1 MGSLGYV
8 RTPLTHGR
16 AEQTI
21 GQALARAVERYGE
34 KEAFTYPD
42 RRLSFH
48 DVDRES
54 DAVARALLGFGIK
67 RGDYVAVWMANHS
80 PWAALYFGILKIG
93 AIVVPLNTRSRPDE
107 LVFGLEKSAATMLIF
122 KRERKG
128 RTDYGDL
135 LLETIPALKDAR
147 PGELHAAAL
156 PKLRT
161 IVDVADVP
169 MAGTLSFEGF
179 LARGEDVADADL
191 AAAKLSVHPRDEA
204 VIVYT
209 SGTTSVP
216 KGTQLYHEGM
226 LHSVRW
232 SDSCIAL
239 TDRDVYFSL
248 QPVYH
253 SGGAIGAML
262 RPIVDGCRLVTQPY
276 FDPGDALAA
285 IEAEG
290 VTVMSGLQPHWVEY
304 LNHPSLPQRKLKV
317 ERAFVM
323 APPELL
329 WTIYERMGIEGL
341 VTGYCM
347 TETHLYGTNTTLADS
362 REVRYNTNG
371 RPNPGV
377 EVEIRDPDDGTL
389 LGVDEPGE
397 IFMRVP
403 HPMAGY
409 LGEPQLTADVLGADG
424 WYRTGDNGVIRPDGN
439 VILLG
444 RVRDMI
450 RVGGENLSGAEV
462 EAVLLAHPAVKQAA
476 AVPAPDPRL
485 GEIVLAFVEVKPGMR
500 VTETEL
506 IEHCRAKLANFKV
519 PRGVHFVTSWP
530 MTGSGK
536 VQKRSLL
543 ETVASP

>member
-1 MGSLGYV
+1 M
-8 RTPLTHGR
+8 T
-16 AEQTI
+16 EQTI
-21 GQALARAVERYGE
+21 GQALAQSVERYGDR
-34 KEAFTYPD
+34 EAYTYPD
-42 RRLSFH
+42 RRLTF
-48 DVDRES
+48 REVANEA
-54 DAVARALLGFGIK
+54 DAVARALLGFGI
-67 RGDYVAVWMANHS
+67 RHGDSVAVWMANHS
-80 PWAALYFGILKIG
+80 PWPALYFGALKIG
-93 AIVVPLNTRSRPDE
+93 ALLVPINTRSRPDE
-107 LVFGLEKSAATMLIF
+107 LVFALTKSNAKIFIF
-122 KRERKG
+122 KREQKG
-128 RTDYGDL
+128 RTDYGDV
-135 LLETIPALKDAR
+135 LLEVLPELPGAR
-147 PGELHAAAL
+147 PGELHAARV
-156 PKLRT
+156 PQLRT
-161 IVDVADVP
+161 VVDVSDP
-169 MAGTLSFEGF
+169 PLAGAFGF
-179 LARGEDVADADL
+179 AAFLERGRAVSAAEV
-191 AAAKLSVHPRDEA
+191 AAAERLVQPRDPA
-204 VIVYT
+204 VVVYT
-209 SGTTSVP
+209 SGTTSEP
-216 KGTQLYHEGM
+216 KGALLYHEGM

-232 SDSCIAL
+232 SDACIAL

-262 RPIVDGCRLVTQPY
+262 RPVVDGCRLVTQPY
-276 FDPGDALAA
+276 FDPGEALAA

-329 WTIYERMGIEGL
+329 WAVYEKMGIEGL

-371 RPNPGV
+371 RPNPDV
-377 EVEIRDPDDGTL
+377 EVEIRDPEDGTP

-397 IFMRVP
+397 IYLRVP
-403 HPMAGY
+403 HPMRGY
-409 LGEPQLTADVLGADG
+409 IGEPQLTADVLDESG

-439 VILLG
+439 LILLG

-462 EAVLLAHPAVKQAA
+462 EAVLGTHPAVKQTAV
-476 AVPAPDPRL
+476 VPAPDPRL
-485 GEIVLAFVEVKPGMR
+485 GEIVVAFVELKPGMTA
-500 VTETEL
+500 TEAEL
-506 IEHCRAKLANFKV
+506 IEYCRAKLANFKV
-519 PRGVHFVTSWP
+519 PRAVHFVTSWP

-543 ETVASP
+543 ATVA

>member
-1 MGSLGYV
+1 
-8 RTPLTHGR
+8 
-16 AEQTI
+16 
-21 GQALARAVERYGE
+21 
-34 KEAFTYPD
+34 
-42 RRLSFH
+42 
-48 DVDRES
+48 
-54 DAVARALLGFGIK
+54 
-67 RGDYVAVWMANHS
+67 
-80 PWAALYFGILKIG
+80 
-93 AIVVPLNTRSRPDE
+93 
-107 LVFGLEKSAATMLIF
+107 
-122 KRERKG
+122 
-128 RTDYGDL
+128 
-135 LLETIPALKDAR
+135 
-147 PGELHAAAL
+147 
-156 PKLRT
+156 
-161 IVDVADVP
+161 
-169 MAGTLSFEGF
+169 
-179 LARGEDVADADL
+179 
-191 AAAKLSVHPRDEA
+191 VHPRDEA

-262 RPIVDGCRLVTQPY
+262 RPVVDGCRLVTQPY

-439 VILLG
+439 LILLG

-462 EAVLLAHPAVKQAA
+462 EAVLVAHPAVKQAA
-476 AVPAPDPRL
+476 AVPAPDARL
-485 GEIVLAFVEVKPGMR
+485 GEIVVAFVEIKPGMR
-500 VTETEL
+500 VSETEL

>member
-1 MGSLGYV
+1 
-8 RTPLTHGR
+8 LTHDR

-21 GQALARAVERYGE
+21 GQALDQAVARFGD
-34 KEAFTYPD
+34 KEAFTYVD
-42 RRLSFH
+42 RRLSFR

-54 DAVARALLGFGIK
+54 DAVARALLGSGIK
-67 RGDYVAVWMANHS
+67 HGDYVAVWMANHS

-93 AIVVPLNTRSRPDE
+93 AVLVPLNTRSRPDE
-107 LVFGLEKSAATMLIF
+107 LVFGLQKSGAKMVIF
-122 KRERKG
+122 KREQKG
-128 RTDYGDL
+128 RTDYGDML
-135 LLETIPALKDAR
+135 VDTIPELRNAR
-147 PGELHAAAL
+147 PGELHAHGL
-156 PKLRT
+156 PLLRAV
-161 IVDVADVP
+161 VDVADVP
-169 MAGTLSFEGF
+169 MNGTLSFAEF
-179 LARGEDVADADL
+179 LERGNAVSAADL
-191 AAAKLSVHPRDEA
+191 AAAKQAVGSRDEA

-216 KGTQLYHEGM
+216 KGAQLYHEGM

-239 TDRDVYFSL
+239 TERDVYFSL

-276 FDPGDALAA
+276 FDPAEALAA
-285 IEAEG
+285 IEAES

-304 LNHPSLPQRKLKV
+304 LNHPSLAQRKLKV

-329 WTIYERMGIEGL
+329 WTIYEKMGIEGL

-371 RPNPGV
+371 RPNPDV
-377 EVEIRDPDDGTL
+377 ELEIRDPDDGTL
-389 LGVDEPGE
+389 LGVEESGE

-403 HPMAGY
+403 HPMSGY

-424 WYRTGDNGVIRPDGN
+424 WYRTGDNGVIREDGN
-439 VILLG
+439 LILLG

-462 EAVLLAHPAVKQAA
+462 EAVLVAHPAVKQAA
-476 AVPAPDPRL
+476 AVPAPDARL
-485 GEIVLAFVEVKPGMR
+485 GEIVVSFVEIKPGMS
-500 VTETEL
+500 VTEAEL

-519 PRGVHFVTSWP
+519 PRAVHFVTEWP

-543 ETVASP
+543 ETVA

>member
-1 MGSLGYV
+1 
-8 RTPLTHGR
+8 LTEV

-21 GQALARAVERYGE
+21 GQALSAAVARYGE
-34 KEAFTYPD
+34 REAFTYAD
-42 RRLSFH
+42 RRLSFD
-48 DVDRES
+48 DVDAES
-54 DAVARALLGFGIK
+54 DKVARALLASGVK

-80 PWAALYFGILKIG
+80 PWPSLYFGALKIG
-93 AIVVPLNTRSRPDE
+93 AILVPLNTRSRPDE
-107 LVFGLEKSAATMLIF
+107 LDFALVNSKAKLFLF
-122 KRERKG
+122 KRETKG
-128 RTDYGDL
+128 RTDYGDVL
-135 LLETIPALKDAR
+135 LDVLPELKQTQSGA
-147 PGELHAAAL
+147 LHAKKF
-156 PKLRT
+156 PELRT
-161 IVDVADVP
+161 VVDIADPP
-169 MAGTLSFEGF
+169 MDGTLSFAAF
-179 LARGEDVADADL
+179 LARGESVPAADL
-191 AAAKLSVHPRDEA
+191 AAAERAVQPRDEA
-204 VIVYT
+204 AIVYT
-209 SGTTSVP
+209 SGTTSAP

-232 SDSCIAL
+232 SDACIAL
-239 TDRDVYFSL
+239 GPNDVYFSL

-276 FDPGDALAA
+276 FDPGDALAVL
-285 IEAEG
+285 EAEG

-304 LNHPSLPQRKLKV
+304 LNHPSLPERKLKV

-329 WTIYERMGIEGL
+329 WTIYEKMGIEGL

-371 RPNPGV
+371 RPNPDV
-377 EVEIRDPDDGTL
+377 DVEIRDPDDGTV
-389 LGVDEPGE
+389 LGCEEPGE

-403 HPMAGY
+403 HPMIGY
-409 LGEPQLTADVLGADG
+409 LGEPQLTADVLGPDG
-424 WYRTGDNGVIRPDGN
+424 WYRTGDNGVIRADGN
-439 VILLG
+439 LILLG

-462 EAVLLAHPAVKQAA
+462 EAVLGAHPAVKQTAV
-476 AVPAPDPRL
+476 VPAPDPRL
-485 GEIVLAFVEVKPGMR
+485 GEIVVAFVEVKPDAH
-500 VTETEL
+500 VTEAEL
-506 IEHCRAKLANFKV
+506 IEYCRARLSSYKV
-519 PRGVHFVTSWP
+519 PRAVHFVTAWP

-543 ETVASP
+543 GTLA

>member
-1 MGSLGYV
+1 V
-8 RTPLTHGR
+8 I
-16 AEQTI
+16 EQSI
-21 GQALARAVERYGE
+21 GEALAQAVARFGER
-34 KEAFTYPD
+34 EAFTYAD
-42 RRLSFH
+42 RRLSFRE
-48 DVDRES
+48 VDRES
-54 DAVARALLGFGIK
+54 DDVARALLGSGIK
-67 RGDYVAVWMANHS
+67 HGDYVAVWMANHS
-80 PWAALYFGILKIG
+80 PWPALYFGILKVG
-93 AIVVPLNTRSRPDE
+93 AVLVPLNTRSRPDE
-107 LVFGLEKSAATMLIF
+107 LIFGLEKSNAKLF
-122 KRERKG
+122 FFLREKKG

-135 LLETIPALKDAR
+135 LLETIPELNDAL
-147 PGELHAAAL
+147 PGDLHAKAV
-156 PKLRT
+156 PHLRT
-161 IVDVADVP
+161 VVDVAATP
-169 MAGTLSFEGF
+169 MQGTLSFLEF
-179 LARGEDVADADL
+179 LERGKRISAGDLDA
-191 AAAKLSVHPRDEA
+191 AQRAVHPRDEA

-239 TDRDVYFSL
+239 NDRDVYFSL

-262 RPIVDGCRLVTQPY
+262 RPVVDGCRLVTQPY
-276 FDPGDALAA
+276 FDPGDALEA
-285 IEAEG
+285 IEREG

-323 APPELL
+323 APPDLL
-329 WTIYERMGIEGL
+329 WTINEKMGIEGL

-362 REVRYNTNG
+362 QEVRYNTNG
-371 RPNPGV
+371 RPNPDV
-377 EVEIRDPDDGTL
+377 DVEIRDPDDGTL
-389 LGVDEPGE
+389 LGPEEPGE

-403 HPMAGY
+403 HPMSGY

-424 WYRTGDNGVIRPDGN
+424 WYRTGDNGVIREDGN
-439 VILLG
+439 LILLG

-462 EAVLLAHPAVKQAA
+462 EAVLAAHPAVKQAA

-485 GEIVLAFVEVKPGMR
+485 GEIVVAFVEVKPGES
-500 VTETEL
+500 VTEAAL

-519 PRGVHFVTSWP
+519 PRAVHFLTEWP

-543 ETVASP
+543 ETVQ